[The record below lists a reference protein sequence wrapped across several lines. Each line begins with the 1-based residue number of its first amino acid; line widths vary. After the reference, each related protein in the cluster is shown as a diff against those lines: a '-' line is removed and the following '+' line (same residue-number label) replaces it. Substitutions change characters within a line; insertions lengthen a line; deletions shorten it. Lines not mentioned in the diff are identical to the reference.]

1 MRKAKVEIV
10 VLEVSSHA
18 VMQNR
23 IWGVNFDIGVLT
35 NISDD
40 HIEYHGSKTA
50 YYMTK
55 AAFLG
60 SLHSM
65 RRRFGVQKTL
75 ILNADD
81 DLFDEFKKLPCDNK
95 YIYGLRS
102 KKAIVKAEDIY
113 VGAQYVK
120 FDLLAPNVKMQVR
133 TSLIGEFNV
142 YNILAVASVG
152 LALGAEVTE
161 LERALSR
168 LKAVPGRMDLI
179 DCGQDFTVVTD
190 YAHAV
195 ASLENLCKVFK
206 PLTKRRLIL
215 VFGSPGGGRDKAKRP
230 LMGEIAAKYADV
242 VILTSDDPY
251 TEDSWTIISQ
261 IAQGIG
267 EFPEEN
273 LHKIVDRYQA
283 LKFAIGMA
291 QSQDTVLVAGKGG
304 EKVTIING
312 EKLPFDEKNILE
324 ELISK
329 REFDD
334 LKI

>member
-1 MRKAKVEIV
+1 M
-10 VLEVSSHA
+10 
-18 VMQNR
+18 
-23 IWGVNFDIGVLT
+23 
-35 NISDD
+35 
-40 HIEYHGSKTA
+40 
-50 YYMTK
+50 
-55 AAFLG
+55 
-60 SLHSM
+60 
-65 RRRFGVQKTL
+65 
-75 ILNADD
+75 
-81 DLFDEFKKLPCDNK
+81 FDEFKKLPCDNK